1 MTTTQALIAFAVAAG
16 LLTITPGLD
25 TALVLRTA
33 AAEGWRRASA
43 VAMGG
48 WAAWPGARR
57 RRSGPGPCWWRRI
70 GLGCLAWGAA
80 AAFGAGALLVA
91 SHTAYTALKWA
102 GAAYLVWLGVN
113 LLRKPRASFDA
124 GEGDPP
130 PAGGLASAL
139 AKGFWNNLLNPKVG
153 VFYVSFLP
161 QFIPT
166 GASPAAFGL
175 LLASIHVIMGLV
187 WAGGLILATAPI
199 ARALRKP
206 GVVRWLDR
214 VTGGVF
220 VAFGV
225 RIALERG

>member
-1 MTTTQALIAFAVAAG
+1 MTTAQALLAFSVAAG

-33 AAEGWRRASA
+33 AAEGWRRALAAA
-43 VAMGG
+43 VG
-48 WAAWPGARR
+48 
-57 RRSGPGPCWWRRI
+57 I

-91 SHTAYTALKWA
+91 SHAAYTALKWA

-113 LLRKPRASFDA
+113 LLRKPRGSFDTGTGA
-124 GEGDPP
+124 APLS
-130 PAGGLASAL
+130 GGLLAAL
-139 AKGFWNNLLNPKVG
+139 GKGFWNNLLNPKVG

-175 LLASIHVIMGLV
+175 LLAGMHVAMGLV

-206 GVVRWLDR
+206 GVVQWLDR

-225 RIALERG
+225 RIALERR

>member
-1 MTTTQALIAFAVAAG
+1 MTTAQSLIAFGLAAG

-43 VAMGG
+43 VAVG
-48 WAAWPGARR
+48 
-57 RRSGPGPCWWRRI
+57 I
-70 GLGCLAWGAA
+70 GVGCLAWGAA

-91 SHTAYTALKWA
+91 SQTAYTILKWA

-113 LLRKPRASFDA
+113 LLRRPRERFETGTDA
-124 GEGDPP
+124 PP
-130 PAGGLASAL
+130 PSGGLAAAL

-161 QFIPT
+161 QFIPA

-175 LLASIHVIMGLV
+175 LLAAMHVVMGLA

-199 ARALRKP
+199 AKALRRP
-206 GVVRWLDR
+206 GVVRGLDR

-220 VAFGV
+220 VAFGL
-225 RIALERG
+225 RIALERR

>member
-1 MTTTQALIAFAVAAG
+1 MTTAQSLIAFTVAAG

-33 AAEGWRRASA
+33 AAEGWRRAAATA
-43 VAMGG
+43 VG
-48 WAAWPGARR
+48 
-57 RRSGPGPCWWRRI
+57 I

-102 GAAYLVWLGVN
+102 GAAYLVWLGLG
-113 LLRKPRASFDA
+113 LLLKPRTRFDA
-124 GEGDPP
+124 AAGQAPP
-130 PAGGLASAL
+130 TGGLAAAL
-139 AKGFWNNLLNPKVG
+139 GKGFWNNLLNPKVG

-161 QFIPT
+161 QFIPA

-175 LLASIHVIMGLV
+175 LLAGLHMVMGLA

-225 RIALERG
+225 RIALERR

>member
-1 MTTTQALIAFAVAAG
+1 MTTAQALIAFSLAAG

-33 AAEGWRRASA
+33 AAEGWRRA
-43 VAMGG
+43 
-48 WAAWPGARR
+48 AATAAG
-57 RRSGPGPCWWRRI
+57 I

-80 AAFGAGALLVA
+80 AALGAGALLVA
-91 SHTAYTALKWA
+91 SHAAYTALKWA

-113 LLRKPRASFDA
+113 LLRKPRTRFDA
-124 GEGDPP
+124 EAGATAPS
-130 PAGGLASAL
+130 GGLIAAL
-139 AKGFWNNLLNPKVG
+139 GKGFWNNLLNPKVG

-161 QFIPT
+161 QFIPP

-175 LLASIHVIMGLV
+175 LLASMHVAMGLA

-199 ARALRKP
+199 AKALRRP
-206 GVVRWLDR
+206 GVVKWLDR

-225 RIALERG
+225 RIALERR

>member
-1 MTTTQALIAFAVAAG
+1 MTTAQSLIAFAVAAG

-43 VAMGG
+43 VAVG
-48 WAAWPGARR
+48 
-57 RRSGPGPCWWRRI
+57 I

-91 SHTAYTALKWA
+91 SHTAYTILKWA

-113 LLRKPRASFDA
+113 LLRRPRERFETGPDVA
-124 GEGDPP
+124 PP
-130 PAGGLASAL
+130 SSGLAAAL

-161 QFIPT
+161 QFIPAD
-166 GASPAAFGL
+166 ASPAAFGL
-175 LLASIHVIMGLV
+175 LLASTHVVMGLA

-199 ARALRKP
+199 AKALRRP
-206 GVVRWLDR
+206 GVVKWLDR

-225 RIALERG
+225 RIALERR

>member
-1 MTTTQALIAFAVAAG
+1 MTTFQALIAFGIAAG

-25 TALVLRTA
+25 TALILRTA
-33 AAEGWRRASA
+33 AAEGWRRALA
-43 VAMGG
+43 VSVG
-48 WAAWPGARR
+48 
-57 RRSGPGPCWWRRI
+57 I
-70 GLGCLAWGAA
+70 GLGCLVWGAA

-91 SHTAYTALKWA
+91 SHAAYTILKWA

-113 LLRKPRASFDA
+113 LLRKPRERFDA
-124 GEGDPP
+124 GAGEGPP
-130 PAGGLASAL
+130 SGGLGAAL
-139 AKGFWNNLLNPKVG
+139 AKGLWNNLLNPKVG

-166 GASPAAFGL
+166 GANPAVFGL
-175 LLASIHVIMGLV
+175 LLAAIHVVLGLA

-199 ARALRKP
+199 AKALRRP
-206 GVVRWLDR
+206 GVVKWLDR

-225 RIALERG
+225 RLAFERR

>member
-1 MTTTQALIAFAVAAG
+1 MTAPQALIAFGVAAG
-16 LLTITPGLD
+16 LLTLTPGLD

-33 AAEGWRRASA
+33 AAEGWRRAAA
-43 VAMGG
+43 VSVG
-48 WAAWPGARR
+48 
-57 RRSGPGPCWWRRI
+57 I

-91 SHTAYTALKWA
+91 SHAAYMILKWA
-102 GAAYLVWLGVN
+102 GAAYLVWLGVS
-113 LLRKPRASFDA
+113 LLRRPRERFETGTDA
-124 GEGDPP
+124 AP
-130 PAGGLASAL
+130 PAGGLLAAL

-175 LLASIHVIMGLV
+175 LLAAIHVVMGLA

-214 VTGGVF
+214 ATGGVF
-220 VAFGV
+220 VAFGL
-225 RIALERG
+225 RIALERR

>member
-1 MTTTQALIAFAVAAG
+1 MTTAQSLIAFAVAAG

-33 AAEGWRRASA
+33 AAEGWRRAAA
-43 VAMGG
+43 VAVG
-48 WAAWPGARR
+48 
-57 RRSGPGPCWWRRI
+57 I

-91 SHTAYTALKWA
+91 SHTAYTILKWA
-102 GAAYLVWLGVN
+102 GAAYLVWLGLR
-113 LLRKPRASFDA
+113 LLRKPRAAFDTGA
-124 GEGDPP
+124 GEAPP
-130 PAGGLASAL
+130 SDDLAAAL

-166 GASPAAFGL
+166 GASPAVFGL
-175 LLASIHVIMGLV
+175 LLASIHVVMGLA
-187 WAGGLILATAPI
+187 WSGGLILATAPI
-199 ARALRKP
+199 AKALRKP
-206 GVVRWLDR
+206 GVVKWLDR

-225 RIALERG
+225 RIALERR

>member
-1 MTTTQALIAFAVAAG
+1 MTTAQALIAFGLAAG

-33 AAEGWRRASA
+33 AAEGWRRATA
-43 VAMGG
+43 VAVG
-48 WAAWPGARR
+48 
-57 RRSGPGPCWWRRI
+57 I
-70 GLGCLAWGAA
+70 GVGCLAWGAA

-91 SHTAYTALKWA
+91 SHAAYTILKWA

-113 LLRKPRASFDA
+113 LLRRPRERFETGADA
-124 GEGDPP
+124 AP
-130 PAGGLASAL
+130 PAGGLAAAL

-161 QFIPT
+161 QFIPA

-175 LLASIHVIMGLV
+175 LLAALHVVMGLA

-199 ARALRKP
+199 AKALRRP
-206 GVVRWLDR
+206 GVVKWLDR
-214 VTGGVF
+214 ATGGVF
-220 VAFGV
+220 VAFGL
-225 RIALERG
+225 RIALERR

>member
-1 MTTTQALIAFAVAAG
+1 MTAAQALIAFAVAAG

-25 TALVLRTA
+25 TALLLRTA

-43 VAMGG
+43 VAVG
-48 WAAWPGARR
+48 
-57 RRSGPGPCWWRRI
+57 I

-91 SHTAYTALKWA
+91 SNTAYTALKWA

-113 LLRKPRASFDA
+113 LLRKPRAGFDTGA
-124 GEGDPP
+124 GEAPP
-130 PAGGLASAL
+130 SRDWAGGLGAAL

-161 QFIPT
+161 QFFPT

-175 LLASIHVIMGLV
+175 LLASIHVVMGLA

-206 GVVRWLDR
+206 GVVKWLDR

-225 RIALERG
+225 RIALERR

>member
-1 MTTTQALIAFAVAAG
+1 MTTAQALIAFGIAAG

-25 TALVLRTA
+25 TALILRTA
-33 AAEGWRRASA
+33 AAEGWRRALA
-43 VAMGG
+43 VSVG
-48 WAAWPGARR
+48 
-57 RRSGPGPCWWRRI
+57 I
-70 GLGCLAWGAA
+70 GLGCLVWGAA

-91 SHTAYTALKWA
+91 SHAAYTILKWA

-113 LLRKPRASFDA
+113 LLRKPRERFDA
-124 GEGDPP
+124 GAGEVPP
-130 PAGGLASAL
+130 SGGLGAAL
-139 AKGFWNNLLNPKVG
+139 AKGLWNNLLNPKVG

-166 GASPAAFGL
+166 GANPAAFGL
-175 LLASIHVIMGLV
+175 LLAAIHVVMGLA

-199 ARALRKP
+199 AKALRKP

-225 RIALERG
+225 RIALERR